1 MSGREWAAV
10 AYDAL
15 RRGETVEVRPRGHS
29 MSGRI
34 SDGDRVTLQPCRAE
48 NIAAGDIVLVRIQG
62 RRYAHLVLHQ
72 VLERE
77 PDRMLIGNN
86 LSGVDGWVAAEDVY
100 GRVIAVEPG

>member
-1 MSGREWAAV
+1 MSRREWADT

-15 RRGETVEVRPRGHS
+15 CRGETVEVRPRGHS

-34 SDGDRVTLQPCRAE
+34 SDGNRVTLQPCCVE
-48 NIAAGDIVLVRIQG
+48 DIAVGDVVLVRIQG

-72 VLERE
+72 VLELE
-77 PDRMLIGNN
+77 PGRMLIGNN
-86 LSGVDGWVAAEDVY
+86 SGSVDGWVGEQDVY